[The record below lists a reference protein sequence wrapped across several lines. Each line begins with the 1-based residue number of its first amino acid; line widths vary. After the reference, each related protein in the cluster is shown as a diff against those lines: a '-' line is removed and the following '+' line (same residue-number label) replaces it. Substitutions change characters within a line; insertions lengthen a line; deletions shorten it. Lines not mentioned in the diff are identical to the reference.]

1 MRGRLTRR
9 KTVQYSATA
18 WVPAHSKVECGAPGL
33 ENTLG
38 YEMSPLGTPWQG
50 TWGPCTVFA
59 LSGNF
64 IIISYYDVSKA
75 RTSQSPERGSAP
87 WGWGGTF
94 GGGAGSEVRAGGR
107 GAAVPSPRAITWF
120 VFTFRVSGV
129 ALAPLPPHSRFLFGT
144 RWSEAWARV
153 WPCPA
158 GGPCTPVVCPRRLQ
172 QKPASG
178 AVLGLLSKD
187 ELLARPC
194 WPWQEGPPVPRASP
208 GSLGPQGRGRT
219 TLRLT
224 RASDSA
230 PGCVPEQERGQGRR
244 GADQA
249 LVLRRKRAA

>member
-94 GGGAGSEVRAGGR
+94 GGGAGSEVRAGELEAVGLR
-107 GAAVPSPRAITWF
+107 CPPRVPSRGLF
-120 VFTFRVSGV
+120 LLSGC
-129 ALAPLPPHSRFLFGT
+129 LGWPLPPSPPTVASCLALAGARRGPACGPARRAARAHLLFVPVGCNRNQPLGRFLGSCP
-144 RWSEAWARV
+144 RMSC
-153 WPCPA
+153 WPGPA
-158 GGPCTPVVCPRRLQ
+158 GP
-172 QKPASG
+172 
-178 AVLGLLSKD
+178 
-187 ELLARPC
+187 
-194 WPWQEGPPVPRASP
+194 
-208 GSLGPQGRGRT
+208 
-219 TLRLT
+219 
-224 RASDSA
+224 
-230 PGCVPEQERGQGRR
+230 GRR
-244 GADQA
+244 GPPCPGPRPEASGPRGEA
-249 LVLRRKRAA
+249 GPHSG